1 MKGNKNL
8 ETRHTIVVCCIRK
21 LLFINGKKR
30 NILKRNISRFAD
42 VYLFFFFWKRF
53 MFYLFSLI
61 PFSPFIRLD
70 IKSCYN
76 IYDIKSYRNFEIY
89 SRLSV

>member
-42 VYLFFFFWKRF
+42 VYLFFFFF
-53 MFYLFSLI
+53 GNALCFIYFHLF
-61 PFSPFIRLD
+61 PFLPLFASI
-70 IKSCYN
+70 
-76 IYDIKSYRNFEIY
+76 
-89 SRLSV
+89 